1 MSTDKALDAVSQGKW
16 ASSVPIKD
24 GEEKVGIRKCR
35 VRDLRLISDAMAT
48 LSNELGISSSGEMS
62 TNLDSAAA
70 ILKLITKCAEEVYKV
85 CSELSSLSVDEFEAL
100 DLDDGI
106 LVATKIFDVNK
117 DFFLK
122 QIKPLLGPVANLFAI
137 EEMPTSSE
145 PNAS

>member
-16 ASSVPIKD
+16 ATSVPIKD
-24 GEEKVGIRKCR
+24 GDEKVGIRKCR

-48 LSNELGISSSGEMS
+48 LSNELGITSSGDMS
-62 TNLDSAAA
+62 TDLDSAAA

-85 CSELSSLSVDEFEAL
+85 CSELSSLTVEEFEAL

-122 QIKPLLGPVANLFAI
+122 QVKPLLGGMGSLFEVVATPI
-137 EEMPTSSE
+137 SKE
-145 PNAS
+145 PSAS